1 MNSILY
7 LGAERILFPRLLR
20 TSPSRQ
26 SARESSPQSILFP
39 CLVKTVLCRTD
50 LAIVLNSWLV
60 VDYGYCTLRRL
71 LPLEL
76 AQKTI
81 GATMRGNR
89 THRRSY
95 STQSKVDL
103 LRSDIARRNPQR
115 VTIIDGDKMSIPFE
129 YLERSIT
136 VGSTSP
142 SNLDRFQSELQ
153 QLLDFD

>member
-7 LGAERILFPRLLR
+7 LGAERLLFPRLLR
-20 TSPSRQ
+20 SSPPRQ
-26 SARESSPQSILFP
+26 PARESSSQSILFA
-39 CLVKTVLCRTD
+39 CLIETVLDRPD

-89 THRRSY
+89 AHRRSY
-95 STQSKVDL
+95 TTQSKIDL

-115 VTIIDGDKMSIPFE
+115 VTIIDGERMSIPFE
-129 YLERSIT
+129 YLGRSIA
-136 VGSTSP
+136 VGSTST
-142 SNLDRFQSELQ
+142 SSLDRFQSRLQ
-153 QLLDFD
+153 QLLDSD

>member
-20 TSPSRQ
+20 TWPSRHPTTK
-26 SARESSPQSILFP
+26 SPPQSILFP
-39 CLVKTVLCRTD
+39 CLVETVLDRAD
-50 LAIVLNSWLV
+50 LAIVLNSWWV
-60 VDYGYCTLRRL
+60 VDYGYCTLRRM

-76 AQKTI
+76 AQRTI

-89 THRRSY
+89 AHRRSY

-103 LRSDIARRNPQR
+103 LRSDIARRNPKR
-115 VTIIDGDKMSIPFE
+115 VTIIDADSMTIPFE

-136 VGSTSP
+136 VGSTSFDY
-142 SNLDRFQSELQ
+142 LDRFQSALH

>member
-7 LGAERILFPRLLR
+7 LGADRLLL
-20 TSPSRQ
+20 SRLLAPPLPRQ
-26 SARESSPQSILFP
+26 PARESSSQSILLA
-39 CLVKTVLCRTD
+39 CLGDAVRDRAD

-60 VDYGYCTLRRL
+60 ADYGYCTLRRL
-71 LPLEL
+71 MPLEL

-89 THRRSY
+89 AHRRSY
-95 STQSKVDL
+95 STQRKVDL

-115 VTIIDGDKMSIPFE
+115 VTIIDGDPMTIPFE
-129 YLERSIT
+129 YIERSIT
-136 VGSTSP
+136 VGTASSN
-142 SNLDRFQSELQ
+142 NLDNFQSALQ